1 MVAAAAVVASTA
13 AARFRFADGWAYSP
27 MHQCRDK
34 GPDCAEP
41 HWTLALGLYGYV
53 PIAGSVL
60 TYLTRLQDPT
70 IVEWVPDYLPIV
82 YLGSWPSYRIKL
94 GGPAH
99 GDTGF
104 TYKEDGVKARRV

>member
-1 MVAAAAVVASTA
+1 M
-13 AARFRFADGWAYSP
+13 DGHT
-27 MHQCRDK
+27 HQCIN
-34 GPDCAEP
+34 AETRARTALNLIGRS
-41 HWTLALGLYGYV
+41 HWILYGYV

-94 GGPAH
+94 GGP
-99 GDTGF
+99 GSWRYYTGF